1 MRLVLLILAAV
12 AVFYI
17 WDNVAN
23 APPTRS
29 ALIYNARE
37 RLRASVQSY
46 SFQTLP

>member
-12 AVFYI
+12 FYI
-17 WDNVAN
+17 WDNVGERATDEIRTHLQR
-23 APPTRS
+23 PQ
-29 ALIYNARE
+29 